1 MSQLRNPEVY
11 DNPNTFDAYRYMKL
25 RAQGG
30 KWKYASSATSTS
42 ADHFVFGIG
51 RPICPGRFFAI
62 AEVKT
67 AIATI
72 LLNYDVRLAQGYKPK
87 LMPFGFEL
95 FADPGVQLEVRRRS

>member
-1 MSQLRNPEVY
+1 MSQLRNPEAY
-11 DNPNTFDAYRYMKL
+11 DNPDTFDAYRYMKL

-30 KWKYASSATSTS
+30 KWIAASSATSTS
-42 ADHFVFGIG
+42 AENFVFGIG

-67 AIATI
+67 AITTI
-72 LLNYDVRLAQGYKPK
+72 LIDYDVRLAKGYRPK

-95 FADPGVQLEVRRRS
+95 FADAGVQLEVRRRS